1 MMAPRCATV
10 VAWGSLDLC
19 HPHHACLALSHQPR
33 SCPCRPF
40 HKATHR
46 KSKTKEKSCVAL
58 GGVRPQKGAQPKQPL
73 AKGIPLVWGRGRG
86 SLAQA
91 LSMFPPSLDVQG
103 VPSGRQREDEEAITP
118 HPKTDR
124 RAHQDPCLPTG
135 ITQLH
140 ARGQLRVLQAPG
152 LAWFAVPLP
161 GHPLGVLRPGR
172 GAPRGQ

>member
-1 MMAPRCATV
+1 MAPRCATV

-33 SCPCRPF
+33 SCPRRPF

-91 LSMFPPSLDVQG
+91 LSMFTPSLDVQG

-118 HPKTDR
+118 HPPPQNR
-124 RAHQDPCLPTG
+124 QEG
-135 ITQLH
+135 SS
-140 ARGQLRVLQAPG
+140 G
-152 LAWFAVPLP
+152 PLP
-161 GHPLGVLRPGR
+161 PNRNHTAAREGTAESSAGSRLGLVC
-172 GAPRGQ
+172 GAPPWAPPRCSQAW